1 LKLGEIQGVGIYQED
16 KKDHIW
22 FVQQAVRWT
31 TIRKLRRH
39 KFKIAKELAR
49 KGYVIK
55 DIEDFDN
62 QLKSLLERK
71 PKNQGMV

>member
-22 FVQQAVRWT
+22 FVQQAVGWT
-31 TIRKLRRH
+31 TIRKLRRR
-39 KFKIAKELAR
+39 KFKIAKEIAR

-55 DIEDFDN
+55 DIEDFDS

-71 PKNQGMV
+71 PKKQGMV

>member
-22 FVQQAVRWT
+22 FVQQAVGWT
-31 TIRKLRRH
+31 TIRKLRRR

-49 KGYVIK
+49 KGYVIE
-55 DIEDFDN
+55 DIEDFDS

-71 PKNQGMV
+71 PKKQGMV

>member
-22 FVQQAVRWT
+22 FVQEAVGWT
-31 TIRKLRRH
+31 TIRKLRRR
-39 KFKIAKELAR
+39 KFKIAKQLAK

-71 PKNQGMV
+71 PKKQGMV